1 MFVVHP
7 FIFVIIGIFVIICVL
22 IGTGRRAASPY
33 TVEEI
38 DSVLT
43 PAECDAL
50 IAFAKERGLKP
61 SDILSNKLDDT
72 KGTIVDEKSRTS
84 ETAWISDDDHPII
97 QKLADRAAALT
108 GLPVANQEMAQ
119 VAHYTVGG
127 KFNAHYD
134 ACNSDKAYCA
144 KMNRH
149 AGQRR
154 ATLLVYLND
163 DFEGGQT
170 VFTRIGKTVTPKTG
184 MGILFWNTTAE
195 TDAIIPES
203 MHQGNPV
210 LCGEKWICTKWTH
223 SKAYPHHAL

>member
-1 MFVVHP
+1 MFL
-7 FIFVIIGIFVIICVL
+7 FLIVILFL
-22 IGTGRRAASPY
+22 IGCVIAVATNTLFKKPLSY

-50 IAFAKERGLKP
+50 ITFAKERGLKP
-61 SDILSNKLDDT
+61 SNILSNKLDDT
-72 KGTIVDEKSRTS
+72 NGTLVDDKNRTS

-97 QKLADRAAALT
+97 KKLADRTAALT
-108 GLPVANQEMAQ
+108 GLPVDTQEMAQ

-134 ACNSDKAYCA
+134 ACNSDKAYCD

-170 VFTRIGKTVTPKTG
+170 VFTRIAKTVVPKKG

-210 LCGEKWICTKWTH
+210 LRGEKWICTKWSH
-223 SKAYPHHAL
+223 SKAYPHQAL